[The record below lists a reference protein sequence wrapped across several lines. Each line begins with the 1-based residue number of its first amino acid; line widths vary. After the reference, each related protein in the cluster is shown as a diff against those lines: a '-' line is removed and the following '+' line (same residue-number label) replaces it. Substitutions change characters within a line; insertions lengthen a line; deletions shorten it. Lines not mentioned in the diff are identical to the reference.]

1 MNKMNEKEGDTLL
14 RTATIKRQ
22 TAETDI
28 SASLNIDGTGKSE
41 IATGIG
47 FFDHMLVLLTKH
59 GFFDL
64 QLTTEGDLAVDGHH
78 TVEDT
83 GIVLGQALKKALGD
97 KSGIKRYGTAFV
109 PMDEA
114 LAMVSLDISG
124 RPFLVF
130 DVAIPAERIGNFDS
144 ELTEEFLRALSIHAG
159 LTLHVRVLSGKNSHH
174 IVEAIFKALG
184 RALDEAT
191 AKDDRIVGVMS
202 TKGML

>member
-1 MNKMNEKEGDTLL
+1 MI

-28 SASLNIDGTGKSE
+28 SAKLDIDGTGKSE
-41 IATGIG
+41 IVTGIG
-47 FFDHMLVLLTKH
+47 FFDHMLILLTKH

-64 QLTTEGDLAVDGHH
+64 QLNTDGDLAVDGHH

-83 GIVLGQALKKALGD
+83 GIVLGQALTKALGD
-97 KSGIKRYGTAFV
+97 KNGIKRYGTAYV

-124 RPFLVF
+124 RPFLIF
-130 DVAIPAERIGNFDS
+130 DAVIPAERIGNFDT
-144 ELTEEFLRALSIHAG
+144 ELTEEFLRALAVHAG

-191 AKDDRIVGVMS
+191 AKDNRIVGVMS

>member
-1 MNKMNEKEGDTLL
+1 MT
-14 RTATIKRQ
+14 RFATIARQ

-28 SASLNIDGTGKSE
+28 AVNLTIDGVGKSQ
-41 IATGIG
+41 ISTGIG
-47 FFDHMLVLLTKH
+47 FLDHMLNLWSKH
-59 GFFDL
+59 GLFDVVVNVN
-64 QLTTEGDLAVDGHH
+64 GDLAVDGHH

-83 GIVLGQALKKALGD
+83 GIVLGQALAKALGD

-114 LAMVSLDISG
+114 LVMVSLDISG
-124 RPFLVF
+124 RPYLVF
-130 DVAIPAERIGNFDS
+130 EAAIPAQRIGNLDS
-144 ELTEEFLRALSIHAG
+144 ELVEEFLRALAVHAG
-159 LTLHVRVLSGKNSHH
+159 LTLHVRLLSGKNSHH

-191 AKDDRIVGVMS
+191 RQDERIVGVMS

>member
-1 MNKMNEKEGDTLL
+1 MS
-14 RTATIKRQ
+14 RTASLERNTGETAIKIALQ
-22 TAETDI
+22 
-28 SASLNIDGTGKSE
+28 LDGSGQSQ

-47 FFDHMLVLLTKH
+47 FFDHMLILLSKH
-59 GFFDL
+59 GLFDL
-64 QLTTEGDLAVDGHH
+64 TVTANGDIDVDGHH

-83 GIVLGQALKKALGD
+83 GIVLGQALAQALGD
-97 KSGIKRYGTAFV
+97 KAGIKRYGTAFV

-130 DVAIPAERIGNFDS
+130 DVALPSVQVGQFDS
-144 ELTEEFLRALSIHAG
+144 ELTEEFLRALSVHAG
-159 LTLHVRVLSGKNSHH
+159 LTLHVRLLSGKNTHH
-174 IVEAIFKALG
+174 IIEAIFKALG

-191 AKDDRIVGVMS
+191 RQDDRIKGVMS

>member
-1 MNKMNEKEGDTLL
+1 MNRKEGAPMM
-14 RTATIKRQ
+14 RTATISRQ
-22 TAETDI
+22 TAETTI
-28 SASLNIDGTGKSE
+28 STMLDIDGTGKSE
-41 IATGIG
+41 ISTGIG

-59 GFFDL
+59 GFLDL
-64 QLTTEGDLAVDGHH
+64 QLTASGDLDVDGHH

-83 GIVLGQALKKALGD
+83 GIVLGQALTQALGD
-97 KSGIKRYGTAFV
+97 KSSIKRYGTAFV

-130 DVAIPAERIGNFDS
+130 DATIPAERIGNFDS

-191 AKDDRIVGVMS
+191 TKDDKIVGVMS